1 MNGVL
6 EIIQKSLGK
15 DLTDNGKC
23 PKTCYECCSLIV
35 GTNVMNFRKLKRI
48 LKKEH
53 LEKYLSDDEN
63 LWWICPFLIKGK
75 CSIYHNPS
83 KPKICK
89 TYICSAKIFLTENK
103 KEDLFS
109 IVNDSKKIMFDL
121 LPLEIQEKIKVNKR
135 VKHILE
141 VVEKLK
147 KTI

>member
-1 MNGVL
+1 MMLSFIKKSFFKQQILFYAFYYFL
-6 EIIQKSLGK
+6 E
-15 DLTDNGKC
+15 C
-23 PKTCYECCSLIV
+23 
-35 GTNVMNFRKLKRI
+35 
-48 LKKEH
+48 
-53 LEKYLSDDEN
+53 
-63 LWWICPFLIKGK
+63 
-75 CSIYHNPS
+75 HNPS

-121 LPLEIQEKIKVNKR
+121 LSLEIQEKIKVNKR